1 MFFHVSIYKSY
12 IFLVDYNLKP
22 QIDIKSPNL
31 YIYIIV
37 RVIIEYHVKYFSH
50 PDKCLSY
57 NITFRTSY
65 NLAFSLISWLTIAK
79 TEPFL
84 SCYFQTSRNR
94 SDMKKIIITLWF
106 IIIYFPF
113 NYHHNHITLSPVN
126 IDLVVISENKHIITY
141 DCFQDTG

>member
-1 MFFHVSIYKSY
+1 M
-12 IFLVDYNLKP
+12 L
-22 QIDIKSPNL
+22 
-31 YIYIIV
+31 
-37 RVIIEYHVKYFSH
+37 KYFSH

-113 NYHHNHITLSPVN
+113 NYHHNHITLSPVKYWSRCYFRKQTYHYLWLFSGYG
-126 IDLVVISENKHIITY
+126 LVTKMNLNKKVLYLEHSNRRKPTLPPIKRYSI
-141 DCFQDTG
+141 CILP